1 MYSKPTVKFQQH
13 AVCLLLYIKVK
24 STKKNV
30 SIETVNI
37 NIIKNLLCMLGAG
50 RGKKKGNYLNS
61 SCLPLVS
68 RIILDLILFPA
79 QQV

>member
-50 RGKKKGNYLNS
+50 RGEKKG
-61 SCLPLVS
+61 
-68 RIILDLILFPA
+68 IT
-79 QQV
+79 